1 MIDTCHTF
9 VKTIR
14 LNRGGKGGDGMLS
27 KGIFNTLSKPLGCLS
42 MALGVFF
49 LSMKLVREYIHIF
62 RPYSFELFLL
72 GPIFLLIGFRL
83 VCRDVKFKLLRI
95 SSSLL
100 FGVAIIY
107 FILLSFGWYSINIM

>member
-1 MIDTCHTF
+1 
-9 VKTIR
+9 
-14 LNRGGKGGDGMLS
+14 MLS

-100 FGVAIIY
+100 
-107 FILLSFGWYSINIM
+107 LEWRLSISFFCPLVGIVSISCKISRSYL